1 VRGVSWTAFGWDDW
15 SALIALLVL
24 LIAIAL
30 LNAAESAIGA
40 ASRARLQALERKGSE
55 RAALVLRLK
64 TKTDALGTA
73 VRFGNIAAVV
83 LATALVACAFTYD
96 FGFMG
101 PIYAA
106 ILVAGL
112 FAVFGEALA
121 RIWALNS
128 ADRAALSLVPIARF
142 WLGFLTPPARLARGV
157 ALGILR
163 GFGWKPNERPAE
175 AAAEELKGAIEQH
188 GAASPDSETR
198 KERQM
203 LRSILDLADVTVAS
217 ILVHRRQVVAIDA
230 DQPAEAI
237 LEQALSSPHTRIPL
251 WRGQSDNVVGV
262 LHAKALLQAVRA
274 NGGNAATLDIAAIAA
289 RPWFI
294 PDATTLLEQ
303 LEAFR
308 KRREHF
314 ALVVDEY
321 GGLQGVVT
329 LEDILEEI
337 VGDIAERH
345 EFSVPGVRPQSDG
358 TYVIDGHVTI
368 RDLNRQ
374 FDWRLPDES
383 AATIAGLVLYEAR
396 RIPEVGQVFVF
407 HGLRF
412 EIVRRKRHQIA
423 TLRVGVAVDTAAPKT
438 KQIPAGGERAA

>member
-1 VRGVSWTAFGWDDW
+1 MNWAAVGWDDW
-15 SALIALLVL
+15 SALIALAVL
-24 LIAIAL
+24 LTASAL

-40 ASRARLQALERKGSE
+40 SSRTRLQALERKGSK
-55 RAALVLRLK
+55 RAALVLYLK
-64 TKTDALGTA
+64 TKTDALASA
-73 VRFGNIAAVV
+73 VRFGNIAALV

-96 FGFMG
+96 FGFLG

-106 ILVAGL
+106 ILVATL
-112 FAVFGEALA
+112 FAVFGEAFA
-121 RIWALNS
+121 RIWALNN
-128 ADRAALSLVPIARF
+128 ADRAALALVPVARF
-142 WLGFLTPPARLARGV
+142 WLGFLTPPARIARGL

-163 GFGWKPNERPAE
+163 GFGWKPKEKPAE
-175 AAAEELKGAIEQH
+175 AAEEQLKGAIEQH

-203 LRSILDLADVTVAS
+203 MRSILDLADVTVAA
-217 ILVHRRQVVAIDA
+217 ILVHRRQVFAIDIE
-230 DQPAEAI
+230 QPAEAI
-237 LEQALSSPHTRIPL
+237 LDQALSSPYSRIPL
-251 WRGQSDNVVGV
+251 WRGVPDNIVGV
-262 LHAKALLQAVRA
+262 LHAKALLQAVRGQ
-274 NGGNAATLDIAAIAA
+274 GGDAGKVDVPSIAA

-294 PDATTLLEQ
+294 PDTTTLLDQ

-308 KRREHF
+308 RRREHF

-321 GGLQGVVT
+321 GALLGVVT

-345 EFSVPGVRPQSDG
+345 EFNVPGVRPQSDG
-358 TYVIDGHVTI
+358 SYVIDGHVTI

-396 RIPEVGQVFVF
+396 RIPDVGQVYVF

-423 TLRVGVAVDTAAPKT
+423 TLRVAVADDAATAKAAK
-438 KQIPAGGERAA
+438 IPASGERAA